1 MTSALLV
8 SWAEDGLKEFL
19 GRKRPTGLG
28 PSGPGE
34 RSPLILPGLLVKAPS
49 TRWASTVARR
59 AGDTRG
65 PAAFTLS
72 RNQRKGGVRPSLRR
86 SPRLAATSPAHA
98 PAAARRCGSWTRRWG
113 ALLPFHTSSGHSRTH
128 ARLEGRPTAHPPQR
142 AARRRGPARCAS
154 PRCGRSHGA
163 LGCGRLGFKRTN
175 TCKNASSARRPAQHS
190 TRCATAAAHPDTAR
204 RRWGSLH
211 TGQAGFLT
219 STGNSG

>member
-19 GRKRPTGLG
+19 GRKRPTGLD

-72 RNQRKGGVRPSLRR
+72 RNQRKGGF
-86 SPRLAATSPAHA
+86 A
-98 PAAARRCGSWTRRWG
+98 PPFGARRAWWRRRRRTHRRRRDGAGPGHGAGVRFFPSTPPLDTHARTHGSKAGRQHTRHSARCDIEARRAVHLHGAVEAMARWG
-113 ALLPFHTSSGHSRTH
+113 A
-128 ARLEGRPTAHPPQR
+128 
-142 AARRRGPARCAS
+142 
-154 PRCGRSHGA
+154 
-163 LGCGRLGFKRTN
+163 
-175 TCKNASSARRPAQHS
+175 
-190 TRCATAAAHPDTAR
+190 
-204 RRWGSLH
+204 
-211 TGQAGFLT
+211 AG
-219 STGNSG
+219 